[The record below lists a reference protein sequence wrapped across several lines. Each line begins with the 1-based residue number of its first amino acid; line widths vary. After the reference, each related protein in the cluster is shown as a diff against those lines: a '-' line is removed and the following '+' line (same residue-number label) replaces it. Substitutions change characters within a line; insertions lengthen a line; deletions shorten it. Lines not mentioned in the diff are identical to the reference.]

1 VLIEQKEVKKEIEN
15 GEEIQ
20 EVKQKDPPKHVL
32 KWISHNFKFLL
43 VPASRLE
50 ELTIRQTD
58 YEKLK
63 SKRKF
68 SRLFKS
74 PLTVAGT
81 IIIFC
86 FVSLAV
92 FGHWISPYTF
102 EQANGVFSGTYNPPS
117 TRHIFGTMMLG
128 RDVLARMIFGT
139 YSSLTIALPSVV
151 ISVVLG
157 VFIGIFSAYSGGWI
171 DSVIMRIMDIFLAFP
186 GLILAM
192 VLIQLWGQRI
202 EIIMTVWG
210 LLGVPF
216 YARLI
221 RGSVL
226 QAKNL
231 PYVQAAKTVGANK
244 FRIMYK
250 HILPNCIQPIIVS
263 FSFDIGS
270 AVLNL
275 AALAFLGFSDPN
287 MIEWGHDVSYN
298 RIFLYN
304 APWASLAPGFMIVIY
319 VLGFMLLGD
328 GLRDYLDPK
337 LKNL

>member
-1 VLIEQKEVKKEIEN
+1 MLVEQKQVKEEIEDK
-15 GEEIQ
+15 EELLKAK
-20 EVKQKDPPKHVL
+20 EKSSTNNVL
-32 KWISHNFKFLL
+32 KWISQNFKFLL
-43 VPASRLE
+43 IPASRLD
-50 ELTIRQTD
+50 ELTLRQAD

-63 SKRKF
+63 SKRNF

-74 PLTVAGT
+74 PLTVVGLT
-81 IIIFC
+81 IIFC
-86 FVSLAV
+86 FVSLAI

-102 EQANGVFSGTYNPPS
+102 EEANGVFPGTYNPPS
-117 TRHIFGTMMLG
+117 PNHLFGTMMLG

-157 VFIGIFSAYSGGWI
+157 VSIGTFSAYSGGWI

-210 LLGVPF
+210 FMGVPF

-231 PYVQAAKTVGANK
+231 PYVDAAKTVGASK
-244 FRIMYK
+244 FRIMFR

-263 FSFDIGS
+263 FTFDIGS

-275 AALAFLGFSDPN
+275 AALAFLGFYDPN
-287 MIEWGHDVSYN
+287 MIEWGHDISYN

-304 APWASLAPGFMIVIY
+304 APWASLGPGFMIVIY
-319 VLGFMLLGD
+319 VLGFMLIGD
-328 GLRDYLDPK
+328 GIRDYIDPK